1 MICKAFLLV
10 MNDVSQYKIILVI
23 NIVSHNFVDVPQ
35 QYHSYIQ
42 RKIKFLFILSL
53 LHFHFRVST
62 SPFYHSIILKVFFFL
77 GRVSQALL
85 CCVRGRGRVQHPIS
99 SDGGARHGGWSR
111 VHVHGPG
118 AYSCLPAVTD
128 CGPRSWQRSQT
139 YSFILICNLNT
150 YFACLVEKW
159 FCFVF

>member
-42 RKIKFLFILSL
+42 RKIKFLFVLSH

-62 SPFYHSIILKVFFFL
+62 SPFYHSIIRKSFSFQGESRRLF
-77 GRVSQALL
+77 
-85 CCVRGRGRVQHPIS
+85 CVAYEDEDES
-99 SDGGARHGGWSR
+99 STSSPPTA
-111 VHVHGPG
+111 GPG
-118 AYSCLPAVTD
+118 MAD
-128 CGPRSWQRSQT
+128 GPGYMFTAREL
-139 YSFILICNLNT
+139 IL
-150 YFACLVEKW
+150 ACLLSLTVGLAVGKGLKLTHS
-159 FCFVF
+159 FSFAI